1 MVSLDQGDSVV
12 SEWGEMYMNRY
23 GINELSKR
31 KKIRIDGYD
40 YSAPGSYFITVC
52 IANRMRILWDGV
64 GAATCRHNLSKIG
77 VVVEKA
83 ILQIS
88 EHYPMISVDKYCIM
102 PDHVHMI
109 LSINTDDD
117 GRQVAAPTILTVVGH
132 MKRWVS
138 IQIERS
144 IWQKSF
150 ADKIIRNDRMYR
162 AVWEYIEN
170 NPIKMDTAYDM
181 PDFDNL

>member
-1 MVSLDQGDSVV
+1 
-12 SEWGEMYMNRY
+12 MNRN
-23 GINELSKR
+23 GMNELPKR
-31 KKIRIDGYD
+31 KKIRMDGYD

-64 GAATCRHNLSKIG
+64 GAATCRQNLSKIG
-77 VVVEKA
+77 AVVEKA

-117 GRQVAAPTILTVVGH
+117 GRQVAAPTV
-132 MKRWVS
+132 
-138 IQIERS
+138 
-144 IWQKSF
+144 
-150 ADKIIRNDRMYR
+150 ADRMRDWRQVAAPTTWVAGWRLYN
-162 AVWEYIEN
+162 YIQER
-170 NPIKMDTAYDM
+170 P
-181 PDFDNL
+181 LG